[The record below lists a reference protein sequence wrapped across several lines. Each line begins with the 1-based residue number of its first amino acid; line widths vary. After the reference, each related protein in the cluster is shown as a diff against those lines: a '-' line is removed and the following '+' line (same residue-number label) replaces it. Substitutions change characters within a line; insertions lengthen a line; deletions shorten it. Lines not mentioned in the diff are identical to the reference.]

1 MGCQAGVSLEGGEG
15 GHLSSRIGVH
25 GVHVKVR
32 WVHLVLLVHPSQPAR
47 WEEVDTQHTTYD
59 HAVLSFNT
67 LRSAGDD
74 PFMLHSQHFCNPASL
89 PCCSSH
95 HALPHHMACLA

>member
-32 WVHLVLLVHPSQPAR
+32 WVHLAHASQPAR

-67 LRSAGDD
+67 LRCVGDD
-74 PFMLHSQHFCNPASL
+74 PFMLHSHHFSNPASL
-89 PCCSSH
+89 PCCSGH